1 MKGGIG
7 MNCEEARMLIDAY
20 IDGELSEEEKRA
32 LMDHAQACEMCAQEL
47 EAAELL
53 RDTLAHMDDDV
64 QVPIEAQA
72 AWRSAVRAEAKKKNT
87 KKWMRMTYAAAAA
100 LVLLIGAGVA
110 FREMPKQQ
118 PQMMMARSVDAPVV
132 ANELIAKDGMA
143 QNAVYTAGAGEDY
156 SVWKKITSENPEQDL
171 KALEM
176 LAAEY
181 NAGFEEQSEGI
192 CRIVLPQEYL
202 DDFLNASS
210 RIGKELSIEM
220 MCDDTQTDYVI
231 IFQFC
236 EE

>member
-1 MKGGIG
+1 

-20 IDGELSEEEKRA
+20 IDGELSAEEKRA
-32 LMDHAQACEMCAQEL
+32 LMDHAQACETCAQEL

-64 QVPIEAQA
+64 QVPLEAQV

-87 KKWMRMTYAAAAA
+87 RKWMRMAYAAAAA
-100 LVLLIGAGVA
+100 LVLLIGGGIVL
-110 FREMPKQQ
+110 REQPQQQ
-118 PQMMMARSVDAPVV
+118 PQVLMAKMVDAPVA
-132 ANELIAKDGMA
+132 ANELIAKDGMPQTA
-143 QNAVYTAGAGEDY
+143 GYTAGAGEDY
-156 SVWKKITSENPEQDL
+156 SVWKKISSDNPEQDR

-181 NAGFEEQSEGI
+181 NAGFAQQGEGI
-192 CRIVLPQEYL
+192 CRIELAQEYL

-220 MCDDTQTDYVI
+220 MCDDTLEEYVI

>member
-1 MKGGIG
+1 

-20 IDGELSEEEKRA
+20 IDGELSQEEKRA

-64 QVPIEAQA
+64 QVPLEAQA

-87 KKWMRMTYAAAAA
+87 KKWMRIAYAAAAA
-100 LVLLIGAGVA
+100 LVLLIGGRIVL
-110 FREMPKQQ
+110 REPPQQQ
-118 PQMMMARSVDAPVV
+118 PQVMMTRMVDAPAV
-132 ANELIAKDGMA
+132 ANELIARDGMEQA
-143 QNAVYTAGAGEDY
+143 AAYTAGAGDDY
-156 SVWKKITSENPEQDL
+156 SVWKKIVSENPEQDR
-171 KALEM
+171 KAIEM
-176 LAAEY
+176 LALEY
-181 NAGFEEQSEGI
+181 NASFAEQGEGI
-192 CRIVLPQEYL
+192 CRIELPQEYL

-220 MCDDTQTDYVI
+220 MCDDTLNDYVI

-236 EE
+236 ED